1 MNVGIYFLFNMDL
14 SEQERNEL
22 AKKYL
27 PLVKKISTKMYK
39 NSSMDYEEIEGFAW
53 AGFTKAMDTYDPSLS
68 NMTFLQFAGFGIR
81 NAILNGQ
88 TQNGST
94 IKISYYMRKKMKE
107 RGEEIPSTV
116 SLDKNFENEDHLPEL
131 GIEEDFLDSD
141 NSWNLLKERLEAHF
155 PEDWTDIF
163 YSVYGLYGKDVE
175 KSKDIAKRQGISGC
189 LVTKR
194 MKKMIEY
201 IQSDKE
207 LCDILRELL

>member
-1 MNVGIYFLFNMDL
+1 MNVGIYYLFNMDL
-14 SEQERNEL
+14 TEQERNEL

-94 IKISYYMRKKMKE
+94 IKISYYMRKKMK
-107 RGEEIPSTV
+107 
-116 SLDKNFENEDHLPEL
+116 
-131 GIEEDFLDSD
+131 
-141 NSWNLLKERLEAHF
+141 
-155 PEDWTDIF
+155 
-163 YSVYGLYGKDVE
+163 
-175 KSKDIAKRQGISGC
+175 KSMQKQ
-189 LVTKR
+189 L
-194 MKKMIEY
+194 
-201 IQSDKE
+201 
-207 LCDILRELL
+207 